1 MAPAEL
7 AALQAELG
15 PTYRL
20 ERELARGGMSVVYL
34 ALDTKHGRPV
44 ALKLLHAQLG
54 RSVAARRFRREIALV
69 ARLQHPHI
77 LALLDSGETESGQL
91 WFTMPYVEGETL
103 RDRLR
108 REPRLPVDVA
118 ARIAH
123 EAALAL
129 GHAHGQGVIHRDV
142 KPENILLTRDEQ
154 ALVADFGVA
163 RAMRPEESGALTVS
177 GAAIGTPRYMSPEQA
192 MGDRPVDA
200 RTDVYALGAVLYEM
214 LAGAAPYTG
223 WSARQMMAASLSGQ
237 PPSVRR
243 ERPDVPSA
251 LDATI
256 RKALA
261 FAPPD
266 RYQTGAELAQA
277 LDPARARR
285 GKRWSR

>member
-1 MAPAEL
+1 
-7 AALQAELG
+7 
-15 PTYRL
+15 
-20 ERELARGGMSVVYL
+20 MSVVYL